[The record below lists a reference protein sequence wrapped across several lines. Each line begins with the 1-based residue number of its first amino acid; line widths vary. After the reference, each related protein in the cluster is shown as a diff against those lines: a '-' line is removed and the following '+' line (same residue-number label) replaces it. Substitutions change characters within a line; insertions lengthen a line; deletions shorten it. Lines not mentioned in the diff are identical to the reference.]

1 MITKNMKIKQQSNR
15 SYTSGVKVR
24 ISYFLFYHFKW
35 IYHVLLLVINN
46 QNPCDRTIK
55 IYDQIKDRGDYIPFS
70 RIDKTLLDMN
80 INNWNNAASLTK
92 DNTAS
97 TKFGIWKIQRR

>member
-1 MITKNMKIKQQSNR
+1 
-15 SYTSGVKVR
+15 
-24 ISYFLFYHFKW
+24 
-35 IYHVLLLVINN
+35 
-46 QNPCDRTIK
+46 
-55 IYDQIKDRGDYIPFS
+55 
-70 RIDKTLLDMN
+70 MN